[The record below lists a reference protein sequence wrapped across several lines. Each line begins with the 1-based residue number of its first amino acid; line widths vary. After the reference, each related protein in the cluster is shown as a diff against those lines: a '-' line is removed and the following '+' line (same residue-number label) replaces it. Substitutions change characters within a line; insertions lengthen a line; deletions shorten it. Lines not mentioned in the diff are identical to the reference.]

1 MIIFNFAS
9 KIFEE
14 KLMFTSNPF
23 AELSASIPTVYMQ
36 GYIVVMFLLVMG
48 GTILDM
54 LHKKSAQYFFENAK
68 KAKKNANRS
77 VGGGEKVVIA
87 TSVLVKEV
95 LTSGEFDNPRRR
107 ISHLLTMWG
116 TIIFIVTTAIMIFSP
131 EASTSTLLPQLWHIG
146 ALMLAVGGYWFWFF
160 IRADVAA
167 EGLSSFRLE
176 RADLFILS
184 LLATSTF
191 ALIWSFTGGGLTVFF
206 VLFILSSTVLF
217 GGVYWSKFAHMFFK
231 PAAAYQKRII
241 MADGSR
247 ENLPPDYDLT
257 DPEVQRKFPDVPTY
271 MGKNPP
277 NMGLCIKAE
286 RANHY

>member
-1 MIIFNFAS
+1 
-9 KIFEE
+9 
-14 KLMFTSNPF
+14 MFTSNPF
-23 AELSASIPTVYMQ
+23 AALSASIPTVYMQ
-36 GYIVVMFLLVMG
+36 AYIIVMILLVMG

-54 LHKKSAQYFFENAK
+54 LHKKSAQYFFANAK
-68 KAKKNANRS
+68 KAEKSAKRS
-77 VGGGEKVVIA
+77 VGGGEKIA
-87 TSVLVKEV
+87 MATAVLVKEV

-107 ISHLLTMWG
+107 LSHLLTMWG
-116 TIIFIVTTAIMIFSP
+116 TIIFVVTTAIMIFSP
-131 EASTSTLLPQLWHIG
+131 GSTSALLPQLWHIG

-167 EGLSSFRLE
+167 EGLSAFRLE

-191 ALIWSFTGGGLTVFF
+191 ALIWSFTGGGVTVFF
-206 VLFILSSTVLF
+206 ALFILSSTVLF

-231 PAAAYQKRII
+231 PAAAFQKRVI
-241 MADGSR
+241 MADGGR

-257 DPEVQRKFPDVPTY
+257 DPEVQRKFPDVPQY

>member
-1 MIIFNFAS
+1 
-9 KIFEE
+9 
-14 KLMFTSNPF
+14 MFTSNPF
-23 AELSASIPTVYMQ
+23 AGLSASIPTVYMQ

-68 KAKKNANRS
+68 KAEKSAKRS
-77 VGGGEKVVIA
+77 VSGGEKVAMA
-87 TSVLVKEV
+87 TAVLVKEV

-107 ISHLLTMWG
+107 LSHLLTMWG

-131 EASTSTLLPQLWHIG
+131 ASPASALLPSLWHIG
-146 ALMLAVGGYWFWFF
+146 ALMLAVGGYWFWFA

-167 EGLSSFRLE
+167 EGLPWFRFE

-191 ALIWSFTGGGLTVFF
+191 ALIWSFTGGGLTIFF
-206 VLFILSSTVLF
+206 ALFILSSTVLF

-231 PAAAYQKRII
+231 PAAAFQKRVI
-241 MADGSR
+241 MADGGR

-257 DPEVQRKFPDVPTY
+257 DPEVQRKFPDVPMY

>member
-1 MIIFNFAS
+1 
-9 KIFEE
+9 
-14 KLMFTSNPF
+14 MFTSNPF

-68 KAKKNANRS
+68 KAKKNAKRS
-77 VGGGEKVVIA
+77 VGGGEKVAIA

-107 ISHLLTMWG
+107 LSHLLTMWG

-206 VLFILSSTVLF
+206 ALFILSSTVLF